1 MGGEC
6 PRCGAPLEGA
16 TCSYCGYVEP
26 QETQNSRMENGY
38 VNPQDVNNNGYVN
51 PQDVNNNGYANPQGA
66 NNNGYGTEVFTN
78 SVPVYPNQQY
88 AEACSPKSKMLAF
101 VLCFLVGYLGIHRFY
116 VGKYGTGIVWFVTA
130 GCFGFGWVVDI
141 IMIAIGS
148 FTDSTGLPLKR

>member
-38 VNPQDVNNNGYVN
+38 VNPQDVNNNGYT
-51 PQDVNNNGYANPQGA
+51 NPQGA

-88 AEACSPKSKMLAF
+88 AEACSPKSKMLAL

-148 FTDSTGLPLKR
+148 FTDNTGLPLKR

>member
-38 VNPQDVNNNGYVN
+38 VNPQDVNNNGY
-51 PQDVNNNGYANPQGA
+51 ANPQGA
-66 NNNGYGTEVFTN
+66 NNYGYGTEVFTN

-88 AEACSPKSKMLAF
+88 AEACSPKSKMLAL

>member
-38 VNPQDVNNNGYVN
+38 VNPQDVNNNGY
-51 PQDVNNNGYANPQGA
+51 ANPQGA

-88 AEACSPKSKMLAF
+88 AQPSSPKSKMLAL

-148 FTDSTGLPLKR
+148 FTDNTGLPLKR

>member
-6 PRCGAPLEGA
+6 PRCDAPLEGA

-26 QETQNSRMENGY
+26 QETQNSRME
-38 VNPQDVNNNGYVN
+38 NGYVN

-88 AEACSPKSKMLAF
+88 AEACSPKSKMLAL

-148 FTDSTGLPLKR
+148 FTDNTGLPLKR

>member
-6 PRCGAPLEGA
+6 PCCGAPLEGGI
-16 TCSYCGYVEP
+16 CSYCGYVKP

-38 VNPQDVNNNGYVN
+38 VNPQDVNNNGY
-51 PQDVNNNGYANPQGA
+51 ANPQGV
-66 NNNGYGTEVFTN
+66 NHNGYGTEVFTN

-88 AEACSPKSKMLAF
+88 AEACSPKSKMLAL
-101 VLCFLVGYLGIHRFY
+101 VLCFLLGYLGIHRFY

>member
-26 QETQNSRMENGY
+26 QETQNSRME
-38 VNPQDVNNNGYVN
+38 NGYVN

-88 AEACSPKSKMLAF
+88 AEACSPKSKMLAL

-130 GCFGFGWVVDI
+130 GCFGLDVY
-141 IMIAIGS
+141 
-148 FTDSTGLPLKR
+148 KRQVWE

>member
-1 MGGEC
+1 MSALRRASGRGNLFLLRLCRTAGDTEQ
-6 PRCGAPLEGA
+6 
-16 TCSYCGYVEP
+16 Y
-26 QETQNSRMENGY
+26 NGY
-38 VNPQDVNNNGYVN
+38 ANPQGM
-51 PQDVNNNGYANPQGA
+51 NNNGYANPQGA
-66 NNNGYGTEVFTN
+66 NNYGYGTEVFTN

-88 AEACSPKSKMLAF
+88 AEACSPKSKMLAL

>member
-38 VNPQDVNNNGYVN
+38 VNPQDVNNNGY
-51 PQDVNNNGYANPQGA
+51 ANPQGA

-78 SVPVYPNQQY
+78 GVPVYPNQQY
-88 AEACSPKSKMLAF
+88 AVACSPKSKMLAL

-148 FTDSTGLPLKR
+148 FTDNTGLPLKR

>member
-38 VNPQDVNNNGYVN
+38 VNPQDVNNNGY
-51 PQDVNNNGYANPQGA
+51 AHPQGA
-66 NNNGYGTEVFTN
+66 NNYGYGTEVFTN

-88 AEACSPKSKMLAF
+88 AEACSPKSKMLAL

>member
-38 VNPQDVNNNGYVN
+38 VNPQDVNNNR
-51 PQDVNNNGYANPQGA
+51 YANPQGA

-88 AEACSPKSKMLAF
+88 AEACSPKSKMLAL

-148 FTDSTGLPLKR
+148 FTDNTGLPLKR

>member
-38 VNPQDVNNNGYVN
+38 VNPQDVNNNGY
-51 PQDVNNNGYANPQGA
+51 ANPQRA

-88 AEACSPKSKMLAF
+88 AEACSPKSKMLAL

-148 FTDSTGLPLKR
+148 FTDNTGLPLKR

>member
-38 VNPQDVNNNGYVN
+38 VD

-88 AEACSPKSKMLAF
+88 AEACSPKSKMLAL

-148 FTDSTGLPLKR
+148 FTDNTGLPLKR

>member
-38 VNPQDVNNNGYVN
+38 VNPQDVNNNGY
-51 PQDVNNNGYANPQGA
+51 ANPQGA
-66 NNNGYGTEVFTN
+66 NNYGDGTEVFTN

-88 AEACSPKSKMLAF
+88 AEACSPKSKMLAL
-101 VLCFLVGYLGIHRFY
+101 VLCFLVGYLGLHRFY

-148 FTDSTGLPLKR
+148 FTDNTGLPLKR

>member
-88 AEACSPKSKMLAF
+88 A
-101 VLCFLVGYLGIHRFY
+101 
-116 VGKYGTGIVWFVTA
+116 
-130 GCFGFGWVVDI
+130 
-141 IMIAIGS
+141 
-148 FTDSTGLPLKR
+148 

>member
-26 QETQNSRMENGY
+26 QETQNSRME
-38 VNPQDVNNNGYVN
+38 NGYVN

-88 AEACSPKSKMLAF
+88 AEACSPKSKMLAL

-116 VGKYGTGIVWFVTA
+116 VGIRTGIVWFVTA

-148 FTDSTGLPLKR
+148 FTDNTGLPLKR

>member
-26 QETQNSRMENGY
+26 QETQNSRME
-38 VNPQDVNNNGYVN
+38 NGYVN

-88 AEACSPKSKMLAF
+88 AEACSPKSKMLAL

>member
-6 PRCGAPLEGA
+6 PRCDAPLEGA

-38 VNPQDVNNNGYVN
+38 VNPQDVNNNGY
-51 PQDVNNNGYANPQGA
+51 ANPQRA

-88 AEACSPKSKMLAF
+88 AEACSPKSKMLAL

>member
-38 VNPQDVNNNGYVN
+38 VNPQDVNNNGY
-51 PQDVNNNGYANPQGA
+51 ANPQGA
-66 NNNGYGTEVFTN
+66 NNYGYGTEVFTN

-88 AEACSPKSKMLAF
+88 AEACSPKSKMLAL

-148 FTDSTGLPLKR
+148 FTDNTGLPLKR

>member
-38 VNPQDVNNNGYVN
+38 VNPQDVNNNGY
-51 PQDVNNNGYANPQGA
+51 ANPQGA
-66 NNNGYGTEVFTN
+66 NNYGDGTEVFTN

-88 AEACSPKSKMLAF
+88 AEACSPKSKMLAL

>member
-38 VNPQDVNNNGYVN
+38 VNPQDVNNN
-51 PQDVNNNGYANPQGA
+51 NGYANPQGA

-88 AEACSPKSKMLAF
+88 AEACSPKSKMLAL

-148 FTDSTGLPLKR
+148 FTDNTGLPLKR

>member
-26 QETQNSRMENGY
+26 QETQNSRME
-38 VNPQDVNNNGYVN
+38 NGYVN

-88 AEACSPKSKMLAF
+88 AEACSPKSKMLAL

-148 FTDSTGLPLKR
+148 FTDNTGLPLKR